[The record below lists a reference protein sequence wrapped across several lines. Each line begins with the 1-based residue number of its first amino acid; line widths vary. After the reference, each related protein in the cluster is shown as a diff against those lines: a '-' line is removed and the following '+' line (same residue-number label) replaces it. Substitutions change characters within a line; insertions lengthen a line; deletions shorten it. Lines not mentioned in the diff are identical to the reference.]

1 MAATDVSAD
10 SRLRKRLFVYY
21 GLYTVGLLL
30 FIVMMGAIERV
41 RGPGVWLGYVF
52 LFITIAIY
60 ACIGLI
66 CRTADLTE
74 YYVAGR
80 RVPAFFNGMA
90 TAADWMSAASFIGLA
105 GIVFASGYEGL
116 AYVMGWTG
124 GYCLVAFLLAPYL
137 RKFGGYTVPDFLAT
151 RYGNGE
157 RGGSAVVRGIA
168 VLGAT
173 LCSFVYL
180 VAQIQGVGLVVTRFI
195 GVEFAVG
202 VFFGL
207 AGILVCSFLG
217 GMRAVTWTQVA
228 QYIILIVSFLGV
240 VAMIGWHRYH
250 DPVPQLSTGRLLQQ
264 IEAAE
269 QRIAHDPAEQAVR
282 DHFLAEAQ
290 ALQDRIARLP
300 PSFDETREALNAQLK
315 RARERNAPLR
325 EIKALERARGVSA
338 RCGHRRHP
346 VEPAARGG
354 AGAQPRG
361 AALDRAVS
369 IGFRGRAR
377 PAAAEF
383 RAAGVLPDGGHGQP
397 AAHPDAFPHHA
408 VGARDAQLGRLD
420 AVLHRAAVRVGA
432 GAGGAGEAGPAAA
445 PGGHPVR

>member
-1 MAATDVSAD
+1 MAADPQQD
-10 SRLRKRLFVYY
+10 SRFRKRLFLYY
-21 GLYTVGLLL
+21 GLYTVGLLV

-52 LFITIAIY
+52 LFVTIAFY

-137 RKFGGYTVPDFLAT
+137 RKFGGYTVPDFLAN

-157 RGGSAVVRGIA
+157 RGGSSVVRGIA

-195 GVEFAVG
+195 GVEFSVG

-228 QYIILIVSFLGV
+228 QYIIMIASFLGV
-240 VAMIGWHRYH
+240 VAMIGWHRHH
-250 DPVPQLSTGRLLQQ
+250 DLLPQLSTGHLLEQ
-264 IEAAE
+264 IEVAE

-282 DHFLAEAQ
+282 DHFLTEAQ
-290 ALQDRIARLP
+290 ALQDRISHLPQSFEDAR
-300 PSFDETREALNAQLK
+300 DALNTKL
-315 RARERNAPLR
+315 RLAREHNAPLVAGVVVDHVEVHVVRQRVGNRQQQAIGGR
-325 EIKALERARGVSA
+325 E
-338 RCGHRRHP
+338 
-346 VEPAARGG
+346 
-354 AGAQPRG
+354 
-361 AALDRAVS
+361 
-369 IGFRGRAR
+369 RGRQRASRNQAGQHVRQAR
-377 PAAAEF
+377 N
-383 RAAGVLPDGGHGQP
+383 LGGGQ
-397 AAHPDAFPHHA
+397 HHH
-408 VGARDAQLGRLD
+408 VGLHHHLGPLDD
-420 AVLHRAAVRVGA
+420 AVAIDVVQRQDRGIDL
-432 GAGGAGEAGPAAA
+432 A
-445 PGGHPVR
+445 PGHDPLR